1 MARTTGSKDAAKA
14 NAKLAQGS
22 RTGKIAERG
31 VSTGREFAKLMSALM
46 SDVIEGK
53 ISPQVANATCNAG
66 GKLLKVVELQYRYAN
81 SGSGDLNLAGDGGV
95 EPIDQPKLLR
105 RRA

>member
-1 MARTTGSKDAAKA
+1 
-14 NAKLAQGS
+14 
-22 RTGKIAERG
+22 
-31 VSTGREFAKLMSALM
+31 MSALM

-81 SGSGDLNLAGDGGV
+81 SGSGDLNLAGDNAGV
-95 EPIDQPKLLR
+95 EPIDQPRLLR
-105 RRA
+105 RKAS

>member
-14 NAKLAQGS
+14 NARLAEGS
-22 RTGKIAERG
+22 RTSEIAKGGLNTARDFG
-31 VSTGREFAKLMSALM
+31 NLMRALM
-46 SDVIEGK
+46 IDVIEGK

-66 GKLLKVVELQYRYAN
+66 GRLLKIAELQYKYAN
-81 SGSGDLNLAGDGGV
+81 GGGGELMLPASTV